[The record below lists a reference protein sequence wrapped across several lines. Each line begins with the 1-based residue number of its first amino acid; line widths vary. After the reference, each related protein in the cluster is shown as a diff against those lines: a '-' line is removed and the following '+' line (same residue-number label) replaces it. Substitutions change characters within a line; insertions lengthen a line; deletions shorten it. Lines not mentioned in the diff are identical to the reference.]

1 VQRHRV
7 TGRTPPVTH
16 YYGKLEVAGIEL
28 SSNLQVGDTIHILG
42 HTSDF
47 TQTVDS
53 IQIEHETVESAK
65 AGEPI
70 GIKVNERARVHDQ
83 VLVVTPD

>member
-1 VQRHRV
+1 MAEHLVGTV
-7 TGRTPPVTH
+7 SH

-28 SSNLQVGDTIHILG
+28 SSELKVGDTIHILG

-47 TQTVDS
+47 TQIVDS
-53 IQIEHETVESAK
+53 IEIENQTVESAK

-70 GIKVNERARVHDQ
+70 GVKVNERARVHDQ
-83 VLVVTPD
+83 VFVVSSD

>member
-1 VQRHRV
+1 MAEHLVGTV
-7 TGRTPPVTH
+7 SH
-16 YYGKLEVAGIEL
+16 YYRELGVVGIEL
-28 SSNLQVGDTIHILG
+28 LSELKVGDTIRILG

-65 AGEPI
+65 AGDPV
-70 GIKVNERARVHDQ
+70 GVKVTERARVHDQ
-83 VLVVTPD
+83 VLLI

>member
-1 VQRHRV
+1 MAEH
-7 TGRTPPVTH
+7 PVGVVSH
-16 YYGKLEVAGIEL
+16 YYSELGVVGIEL
-28 SSNLQVGDTIHILG
+28 SGELKVGDTIHILG

-47 TQTVDS
+47 TQSVDS
-53 IQIEHETVESAK
+53 IQIEHETVEAAK

-70 GIKVNERARVHDQ
+70 GVKVKERARVHDQ

>member
-1 VQRHRV
+1 MAEHIVGSV
-7 TGRTPPVTH
+7 SH
-16 YYGKLEVAGIEL
+16 YWGGLGVAGIEL
-28 SSNLQVGDTIHILG
+28 SNELKVGDTIHVLG

-53 IQIEHETVESAK
+53 IQIDHETVESAE
-65 AGEPI
+65 AGVSI
-70 GIKVNERARVHDQ
+70 GVKVAERARVHDQ

>member
-1 VQRHRV
+1 MVEHV
-7 TGRTPPVTH
+7 VGTVSH
-16 YYGKLEVAGIEL
+16 YYGELGVAGIDLSGEL
-28 SSNLQVGDTIHILG
+28 KVGDTIHILG

-47 TQTVDS
+47 IQTVDS

-70 GIKVNERARVHDQ
+70 GVKIKDRARVHDQ
-83 VLVVTPD
+83 ILLVTPD

>member
-1 VQRHRV
+1 MAEHLVGTV
-7 TGRTPPVTH
+7 SH
-16 YYGKLEVAGIEL
+16 YYGNLGVAGIEL
-28 SSNLQVGDTIHILG
+28 SSELNVGDTIHILG

-47 TQTVDS
+47 IQTVDS

-70 GIKVNERARVHDQ
+70 GVKVNERARVNDQ

>member
-1 VQRHRV
+1 MAEHLVGTV
-7 TGRTPPVTH
+7 SH
-16 YYGKLEVAGIEL
+16 YYGNLGVAGIEL
-28 SSNLQVGDTIHILG
+28 VSELKVGDTIHIHG

-65 AGEPI
+65 VGDPAGV
-70 GIKVNERARVHDQ
+70 KVVQRARVHDQ
-83 VLVVTPD
+83 VFVVLPD

>member
-1 VQRHRV
+1 MTEKLVGTV
-7 TGRTPPVTH
+7 SH
-16 YYGKLEVAGIEL
+16 YYGKLEVAGIDL
-28 SSNLQVGDTIHILG
+28 SEKLNVGDTVHILG

-53 IQIEHETVESAK
+53 IQVEHEAVSSAQP
-65 AGEPI
+65 GEPI
-70 GIKVNERARVHDQ
+70 AIKVNERTRVHDK

>member
-1 VQRHRV
+1 MAEHFAGTVV
-7 TGRTPPVTH
+7 H
-16 YYGKLEVAGIEL
+16 YWGGPGVAGIEL
-28 SSNLQVGDTIHILG
+28 SSELKVGDTIRVLG

-53 IQIEHETVESAK
+53 IQIDHETVESAE
-65 AGEPI
+65 AGASI
-70 GIKVNERARVHDQ
+70 GVKVKQRARVNDQ

>member
-1 VQRHRV
+1 MAEHLVGTV
-7 TGRTPPVTH
+7 SH
-16 YYGKLEVAGIEL
+16 YWGSLGVAGIEL
-28 SSNLQVGDTIHILG
+28 SSELKAGDTIRILG

-65 AGEPI
+65 AGESI
-70 GIKVNERARVHDQ
+70 GVKVNERARVHDQ